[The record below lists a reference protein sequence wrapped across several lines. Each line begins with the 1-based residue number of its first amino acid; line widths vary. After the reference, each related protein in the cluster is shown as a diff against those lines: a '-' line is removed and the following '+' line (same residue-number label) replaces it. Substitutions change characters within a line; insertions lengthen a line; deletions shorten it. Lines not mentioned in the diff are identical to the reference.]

1 VKLRKL
7 TLLRSRLEWSW
18 FAARLRRAVG
28 LKGAS
33 TFLSRK
39 LQNPGD
45 EGDGEKDFSLLAP
58 LAWKFGAASA
68 RRPWQN
74 GKWEGR
80 PRWARSLLDRHRRSL
95 LDPEKIKD
103 LYLAMSEAA
112 DNSPIVARNESAQR
126 RISPARGPGDE
137 AVRGGHRGGGWMAGA
152 LTAALLR
159 FFERR
164 LKAIECGR
172 FCAPIASTDC
182 LPDQH

>member
-58 LAWKFGAASA
+58 TGVEVRGRL
-68 RRPWQN
+68 RPQTMA
-74 GKWEGR
+74 EREVGR
-80 PRWARSLLDRHRRSL
+80 PTS
-95 LDPEKIKD
+95 
-103 LYLAMSEAA
+103 
-112 DNSPIVARNESAQR
+112 VGQ
-126 RISPARGPGDE
+126 ISPRQAPEIPPRPGKNQGSLSGH
-137 AVRGGHRGGGWMAGA
+137 VGSGG
-152 LTAALLR
+152 
-159 FFERR
+159 
-164 LKAIECGR
+164 
-172 FCAPIASTDC
+172 
-182 LPDQH
+182 